1 MNKSK
6 PFFLNIAILLLSSL
20 MVNSCSNKEK
30 RAELEAYVKTTKS
43 RAIKEIE
50 PLPEVKPYET
60 FTYKDSN
67 LRSPFVPSTVEE
79 VAKKLPNDNGIRP
92 DVNRR
97 KEPLEAFPLDT
108 LRMVGT
114 LEKDGKKWGIV
125 VDKDGAI
132 HRLAVGNYIGQN
144 DGRIYEINEEKMLI
158 NEIVPDP
165 NGGWRERKASLALV
179 GDNAAPKK
187 SK

>member
-1 MNKSK
+1 M
-6 PFFLNIAILLLSSL
+6 LRTILSLLVCCL
-20 MVNSCSNKEK
+20 ITTGCGNKEK
-30 RAELEAYVKTTKS
+30 RAELEAYVKKTKS

-67 LRSPFVPSTVEE
+67 LRSPFVPSTIEE
-79 VAKKLPNDNGIRP
+79 IAKKIPNDNGIRP

-97 KEPLEAFPLDT
+97 KEPLEAYPLDT

-125 VDKDGAI
+125 VDKDGTV
-132 HRLAVGNYIGQN
+132 HRLTVGNYVGQN
-144 DGRIYEINEEKMLI
+144 EGRIYEINEEKMLI
-158 NEIVPDP
+158 NEIIPDP
-165 NGGWRERKASLALV
+165 SGGWRERKASLALV
-179 GDNAAPKK
+179 GDTASAKNKPK
-187 SK
+187 